1 MNNNYR
7 LHKMTLILSS
17 FINARKKIWLLHI
30 LVLAFSFSCL
40 AQDETT
46 EYDIKAAF
54 IYKFTNYIDW
64 GSQFQG
70 NEFVIGVVGPSP
82 VKDRLDEI
90 ARTQTVNNK
99 KIVVRQFKKLEEIT
113 PCQMLF
119 VSQDTPLHLKDILAK
134 ITGKGTLIISE
145 KEGYAA
151 QGAHINF
158 IVVDNK
164 LRFEANLKA
173 INAAGLKASSQLLKL
188 ANIID

>member
-1 MNNNYR
+1 
-7 LHKMTLILSS
+7 MTLILTSP
-17 FINARKKIWLLHI
+17 IYERKKLWLLH
-30 LVLAFSFSCL
+30 VLMLACSFGCL

-70 NEFVIGVVGPSP
+70 NEFVIGIVGSSP
-82 VKDRLDEI
+82 VKDKLDEI

-99 KIVVRQFKKLEEIT
+99 KIVVRQFKKLDEIS

-119 VSQDTPLHLKDILAK
+119 VSQDSPLHLKDILAK

-145 KEGYAA
+145 KDGDAKR
-151 QGAHINF
+151 GTCINF
-158 IVVDNK
+158 VEMDNK
-164 LRFEANLKA
+164 LKFEANPKC
-173 INAAGLKASSQLLKL
+173 ISAAGLKASSQLLRL
-188 ANIID
+188 AIIVE